1 MFRPFYH
8 LKIAEIVFLA
18 IDSQQQVKGY
28 GTRLMNK
35 LKSHLS
41 SKGVQF
47 FLTYAD
53 DQAIEYFK
61 KQGFCKDLRLPRSR
75 YEGHIKDYRESKL
88 MECDLDTKMNYEEI
102 SKILSTQC

>member
-1 MFRPFYH
+1 
-8 LKIAEIVFLA
+8 
-18 IDSQQQVKGY
+18 
-28 GTRLMNK
+28 MNK

-53 DQAIEYFK
+53 NQAIEYFK
-61 KQGFCKDLRLPRSR
+61 KQGFCKDLRLPKSR

-88 MECDLDTKMNYEEI
+88 MECYLDTKINYEEI
-102 SKILSTQC
+102 SKILSSQREALLAEVFKRSHFFKKPYSLL